1 MEFAKLEKNWAE
13 HQQAK
18 TVLAKSSSQRSYF
31 MVHVHVHV
39 LVPVELQF
47 YSCTTNDIPAIDSE
61 EYFRTVFIDLVQT
74 RSTNEWPRTD

>member
-31 MVHVHVHV
+31 MVHVHVLDLVH
-39 LVPVELQF
+39 VPVELQF
-47 YSCTTNDIPAIDSE
+47 YSCTTNDGRHSCNR
-61 EYFRTVFIDLVQT
+61 FRRILQNSFY
-74 RSTNEWPRTD
+74 RSSTNTQYK